1 MVTYD
6 YYRIFYYA
14 ALFKSFSK
22 AAEVLTSN
30 QPNIA
35 RTITRLESEL
45 SCKLFIRSHRGVT
58 LTPEGE
64 ALFKHVAIACEQL
77 DLGREVIS
85 EMRGL
90 KTGIVSIGASE
101 TALRLFLLD
110 RIVSFHKAYPGVHL
124 KIRNSQTPDTLEAIE
139 CGQVEMAIISAP
151 FKIGKEYHDE
161 TIYQFEDILIAS
173 AEALPVVKNIHSLK
187 DLAALPLISLPRNS
201 SSYEFYV
208 SYFFKEQLKYQPMIE
223 TETADQVLSLVE
235 HNLGVG
241 FFPASAAQE
250 FIDAGRIVKVPLD
263 LSPILRKTHLV
274 YHPQRV
280 RGLAALKAIEFIT
293 NPATF

>member
-1 MVTYD
+1 
-6 YYRIFYYA
+6 
-14 ALFKSFSK
+14 
-22 AAEVLTSN
+22 
-30 QPNIA
+30 
-35 RTITRLESEL
+35 
-45 SCKLFIRSHRGVT
+45 
-58 LTPEGE
+58 
-64 ALFKHVAIACEQL
+64 
-77 DLGREVIS
+77 
-85 EMRGL
+85 MRGL

-124 KIRNSQTPDTLEAIE
+124 KIRNSQTPDTLEALE

-241 FFPASAAQE
+241 FSRPLRRRNSLMPAGLSR
-250 FIDAGRIVKVPLD
+250 FRLTYPPSCVKRI
-263 LSPILRKTHLV
+263 LS
-274 YHPQRV
+274 
-280 RGLAALKAIEFIT
+280 IT
-293 NPATF
+293 RNGFGVLPP

>member
-30 QPNIA
+30 QPSIA

-110 RIVSFHKAYPGVHL
+110 RIVSSTRLSRVHL
-124 KIRNSQTPDTLEAIE
+124 KIRNSQTPSYLERLE
-139 CGQVEMAIISAP
+139 CGQVEMAII
-151 FKIGKEYHDE
+151 
-161 TIYQFEDILIAS
+161 
-173 AEALPVVKNIHSLK
+173 
-187 DLAALPLISLPRNS
+187 PLLSRLGRNTTMRPSIS
-201 SSYEFYV
+201 
-208 SYFFKEQLKYQPMIE
+208 
-223 TETADQVLSLVE
+223 
-235 HNLGVG
+235 
-241 FFPASAAQE
+241 
-250 FIDAGRIVKVPLD
+250 
-263 LSPILRKTHLV
+263 
-274 YHPQRV
+274 
-280 RGLAALKAIEFIT
+280 
-293 NPATF
+293 

>member
-90 KTGIVSIGASE
+90 KTGIVSIGASGNG
-101 TALRLFLLD
+101 
-110 RIVSFHKAYPGVHL
+110 P
-124 KIRNSQTPDTLEAIE
+124 
-139 CGQVEMAIISAP
+139 AP
-151 FKIGKEYHDE
+151 F
-161 TIYQFEDILIAS
+161 
-173 AEALPVVKNIHSLK
+173 SLGPHRIIPQGLSRRPSQ
-187 DLAALPLISLPRNS
+187 DP
-201 SSYEFYV
+201 
-208 SYFFKEQLKYQPMIE
+208 QQPN
-223 TETADQVLSLVE
+223 ARY
-235 HNLGVG
+235 
-241 FFPASAAQE
+241 P
-250 FIDAGRIVKVPLD
+250 
-263 LSPILRKTHLV
+263 
-274 YHPQRV
+274 
-280 RGLAALKAIEFIT
+280 
-293 NPATF
+293 

>member
-90 KTGIVSIGASE
+90 KTGIVS
-101 TALRLFLLD
+101 
-110 RIVSFHKAYPGVHL
+110 FHKAYPGVHL
-124 KIRNSQTPDTLEAIE
+124 KIRNSQTPDTLEALE

>member
-110 RIVSFHKAYPGVHL
+110 RIVSFHKA
-124 KIRNSQTPDTLEAIE
+124 
-139 CGQVEMAIISAP
+139 
-151 FKIGKEYHDE
+151 
-161 TIYQFEDILIAS
+161 
-173 AEALPVVKNIHSLK
+173 
-187 DLAALPLISLPRNS
+187 
-201 SSYEFYV
+201 
-208 SYFFKEQLKYQPMIE
+208 
-223 TETADQVLSLVE
+223 
-235 HNLGVG
+235 
-241 FFPASAAQE
+241 
-250 FIDAGRIVKVPLD
+250 
-263 LSPILRKTHLV
+263 
-274 YHPQRV
+274 
-280 RGLAALKAIEFIT
+280 
-293 NPATF
+293 

>member
-22 AAEVLTSN
+22 AAEVPTSN

-45 SCKLFIRSHRGVT
+45 SAANSSSAPIAGSH
-58 LTPEGE
+58 TPEGE

-101 TALRLFLLD
+101 TALRLFSWTASYHSTGPIPVSISRSATAKL
-110 RIVSFHKAYPGVHL
+110 RIPLKPLSADKWKCRSFPPLSRLG
-124 KIRNSQTPDTLEAIE
+124 RNTTMRPS
-139 CGQVEMAIISAP
+139 
-151 FKIGKEYHDE
+151 
-161 TIYQFEDILIAS
+161 
-173 AEALPVVKNIHSLK
+173 
-187 DLAALPLISLPRNS
+187 ISL
-201 SSYEFYV
+201 
-208 SYFFKEQLKYQPMIE
+208 
-223 TETADQVLSLVE
+223 
-235 HNLGVG
+235 
-241 FFPASAAQE
+241 
-250 FIDAGRIVKVPLD
+250 RI
-263 LSPILRKTHLV
+263 S
-274 YHPQRV
+274 
-280 RGLAALKAIEFIT
+280 
-293 NPATF
+293 